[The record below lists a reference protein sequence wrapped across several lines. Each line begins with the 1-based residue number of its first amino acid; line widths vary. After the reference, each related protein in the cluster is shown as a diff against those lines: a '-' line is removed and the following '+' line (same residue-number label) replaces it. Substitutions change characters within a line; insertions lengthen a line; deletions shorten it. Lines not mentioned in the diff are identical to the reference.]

1 MVINVTQTRDKKINL
16 YALLKKNFN
25 NIFTKKKQEM
35 EEVVCVIIGTTVCQS
50 THKTDVTA
58 SFHKL
63 ELPRFTGLCIVYVF
77 HAFGEAQRT

>member
-1 MVINVTQTRDKKINL
+1 MQ
-16 YALLKKNFN
+16 
-25 NIFTKKKQEM
+25 
-35 EEVVCVIIGTTVCQS
+35 EVVYVIIDTTVCQS